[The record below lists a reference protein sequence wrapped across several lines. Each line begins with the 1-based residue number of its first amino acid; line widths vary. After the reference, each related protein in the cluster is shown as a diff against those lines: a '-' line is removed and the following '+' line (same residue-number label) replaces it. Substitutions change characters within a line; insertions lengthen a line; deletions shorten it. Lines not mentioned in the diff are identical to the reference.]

1 MATTIK
7 KNQVNFLKPI
17 GDLFRR
23 FHLLLF
29 FILIVGCLSAA
40 IVLINNTLTDTTDA
54 SGYTSSIHAG
64 SIDEAAL
71 QQIQSLHKSSQP
83 QTVQP
88 PAGRTNPF
96 GE

>member
-7 KNQVNFLKPI
+7 KNQSTLVKPVEN
-17 GDLFRR
+17 LFRR

-29 FILIVGCLSAA
+29 FVFIMACLSVA
-40 IVLINNTLTDTTDA
+40 VVMINNTLTDTTD
-54 SGYTSSIHAG
+54 STYTSNIQAG
-64 SIDEAAL
+64 TIDEAAL

-83 QTVQP
+83 QAAQLPT
-88 PAGRTNPF
+88 GRTNPF